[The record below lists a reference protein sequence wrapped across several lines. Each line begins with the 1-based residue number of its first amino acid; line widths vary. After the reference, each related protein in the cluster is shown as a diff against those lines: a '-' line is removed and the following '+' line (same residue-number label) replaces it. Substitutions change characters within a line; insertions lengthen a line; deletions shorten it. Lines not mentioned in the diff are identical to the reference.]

1 MVVMGRRRIRM
12 VPRRATAAMRRRS
25 SGGTGRHFGVV
36 LMISSR
42 RRIAAAAAAR
52 GLRRLRGESLAF
64 CRCHDSVLVCIDI
77 VLVDSVL
84 LDLERNKALLGDWR
98 LLVFV
103 RLEALE
109 RRINRLY
116 FFCSFF

>member
-1 MVVMGRRRIRM
+1 M
-12 VPRRATAAMRRRS
+12 VPRRSTAAMRRRS

-42 RRIAAAAAAR
+42 RRIAAAAAAAFAR